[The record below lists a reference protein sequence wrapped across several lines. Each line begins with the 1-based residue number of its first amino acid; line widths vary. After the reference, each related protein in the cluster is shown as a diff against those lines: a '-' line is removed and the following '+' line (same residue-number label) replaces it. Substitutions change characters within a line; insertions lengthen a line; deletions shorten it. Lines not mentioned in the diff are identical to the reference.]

1 MLESGVSS
9 TLKFIERKTGRLSG
23 PLISRHG
30 QFDCPVIAR
39 FSDYTRSS
47 HGLDHRPALPKEC
60 RGVLNIG
67 RLHLDAAGLSSAV
80 VRYLKMECVA
90 CRLRVF
96 VVRPAFAAHLVS
108 PLCVDRDT

>member
-9 TLKFIERKTGRLSG
+9 TLKFIERKTESLSG

-30 QFDCPVIAR
+30 QLDCPVIAR
-39 FSDYTRSS
+39 FSDYSHSS
-47 HGLDHRPALPKEC
+47 HGLDHRPVLPKKC
-60 RGVLNIG
+60 RSVLNIWP
-67 RLHLDAAGLSSAV
+67 LHLDAASLSSAV
-80 VRYLKMECVA
+80 VRYLKMERVA

-108 PLCVDRDT
+108 PLALTA